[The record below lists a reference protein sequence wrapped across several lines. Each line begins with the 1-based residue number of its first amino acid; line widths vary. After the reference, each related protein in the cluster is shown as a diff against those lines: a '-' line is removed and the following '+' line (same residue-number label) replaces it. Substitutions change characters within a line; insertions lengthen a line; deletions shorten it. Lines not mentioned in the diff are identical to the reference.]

1 MPRPLSSNERDLITF
16 ILERDSN
23 ASLLRGELVEE
34 MNDGGMGSL
43 RFVAGPDRQFGK
55 CVGSAEFNDADG
67 VLVSVALNVDQRGQL
82 FELDIWKVDFSPLQ
96 RIAALDE
103 LRKSK

>member
-1 MPRPLSSNERDLITF
+1 MPRPLNSKERDLITF

-23 ASLLRGELVEE
+23 ASLFRSELVEE

-43 RFVAGPDRQFGK
+43 RFVGGPDRQFGK
-55 CVGSAEFNDADG
+55 RVGSAEFNDADG

-82 FELDIWKVDFSPLQ
+82 FELDIWKVDFSPLR
-96 RIAALDE
+96 RIAALAE
-103 LRKSK
+103 LRQSK